1 MIKTMSSK
9 FSRKMIYRPKFYA
22 QLNYQSSRGGIKTF
36 QVGKKIKTQQNSYSC
51 ESFRKRLLKDMH
63 QQNERGNPEGERHE
77 NQKTWNQSERDTKGL
92 QT

>member
-1 MIKTMSSK
+1 MIRTMSSK

-36 QVGKKIKTQQNSYSC
+36 QFGKKTKTQNLYSC

-63 QQNERGNPEGERHE
+63 QQSERGNPEGERHE